1 MTTWNLVYQV
11 LFFCSHTPY
20 LFLNAYFLWRM
31 LNTGT
36 HRKCISIVN
45 CSCVPKPVIRIL
57 CASLAY
63 KERALQIHSIFG
75 ISVPL
80 STAQSMAITCTIC
93 SLHIYWFGHRI
104 ATFVMHCIN
113 RVPCT
118 CGTKFSREFNFADWK
133 DWFFL
138 LGINFCDFPVVMFKW
153 N

>member
-1 MTTWNLVYQV
+1 VYQV

-36 HRKCISIVN
+36 HRKRISIMN
-45 CSCVPKPVIRIL
+45 RSCVPKPVIRIL
-57 CASLAY
+57 CTSLAY

-93 SLHIYWFGHRI
+93 SLFIYWFGNRI

-113 RVPCT
+113 RVPC
-118 CGTKFSREFNFADWK
+118 GTKFLQE
-133 DWFFL
+133 FFL
-138 LGINFCDFPVVMFKW
+138 RIEKTGFSCWELIFAILL
-153 N
+153 